1 MNYLYLMMS
10 KKCKYAIKAL
20 VQLADRYQKGNM
32 FTADIAD
39 KGNIPKKFLEQIL
52 LELKHAGYLG
62 SQKGYGGGYYLKKP
76 PEDISVA
83 DIYRLFDGAIAL
95 VPCVAVHFYEKCDDC
110 GDEKNCIYRKQF
122 EVIKEKTRDAM
133 KSISIASFLHTP
145 NF

>member
-1 MNYLYLMMS
+1 MS

-20 VQLADRYQKGNM
+20 VQLADQYQKGNM
-32 FTADIAD
+32 FTADIAE

-62 SQKGYGGGYYLKKP
+62 SQKGYGGGYYLKKA

-95 VPCVAVHFYEKCDDC
+95 VPCVAVQFYEKCDDC
-110 GDEKNCIYRKQF
+110 GDEENCIYRPRF
-122 EVIKEKTRDAM
+122 DAIKEQTRDVM
-133 KSISIASFLHTP
+133 KSISIASFLHTTKP
-145 NF
+145 